1 MQKEIDELKN
11 RPVAVASGEPVT
23 VQSGPSME
31 ELAQKFAT
39 KEELAKEASKI
50 VDLEGQMREV
60 MSRLDAIDKHQ
71 DVQDTKQK
79 TSENHL
85 QKHDQEI
92 DELRRKIDSMASI
105 DTSNAGNIDGT
116 ALMMQIN
123 LLKEDLKIKAG
134 PGELADLRQ
143 FVIDNV
149 KESELKT
156 NKSLDG
162 IRHEIDEFR
171 SEFGQFR
178 DKDFMGLEARVTALE
193 NRTSVLQKTVE
204 NIKIPEFVPSS
215 NTGSS
220 VDDSTIKMI
229 LDRVGG
235 CERGISELRDELV
248 RWIKNLQ
255 DSLNEKVDKAD
266 LQELEK
272 LLMNRM
278 NDIVTAMTK
287 NFADKAETKKALKLF
302 ERQLKN
308 LYDLFM
314 SKGGYNNEEEAMFSK
329 KPLGGFSCASCEKDL
344 VNLHGKKVEFMP
356 WSKLPF
362 RDPSERIARVGQGF
376 SKMLSMINPDQLS
389 RYEAGSKFAGDYG
402 AMQQNSGM
410 AQTTQGFHQAP
421 VDESQRFADGQRGN
435 STVGQRVPLG
445 GDADYKRP
453 GSAGARKASRIGR
466 RTK

>member
-1 MQKEIDELKN
+1 MQ
-11 RPVAVASGEPVT
+11 
-23 VQSGPSME
+23 
-31 ELAQKFAT
+31 
-39 KEELAKEASKI
+39 
-50 VDLEGQMREV
+50 
-60 MSRLDAIDKHQ
+60 DA
-71 DVQDTKQK
+71 K
-79 TSENHL
+79 TSAAESHL
-85 QKHDQEI
+85 KKHDAEI
-92 DELRRKIDSMASI
+92 EELRRKIEALTSI
-105 DTSNAGNIDGT
+105 DTSSAGNIDGT

-123 LLKEDLKIKAG
+123 LLKEDIKIKAG
-134 PGELADLRQ
+134 PGEMADLRQ

-162 IRHEIDEFR
+162 IRNEIDDFR
-171 SEFGQFR
+171 SAFGTFR

-193 NRTSVLQKTVE
+193 NRNAVLQKTVE
-204 NIKIPEFVPSS
+204 NIKIPEFAPS
-215 NTGSS
+215 TGNNNSS
-220 VDDSTIKMI
+220 SIDDSTIKMI

-235 CERGISELRDELV
+235 CELGLNELRDELA
-248 RWIKNLQ
+248 RWMKIMQ
-255 DSLNEKVDKAD
+255 DSLNEKVDKCD

-278 NDIVTAMTK
+278 NDIVQAMTK

-376 SKMLSMINPDQLS
+376 SKMLSMINPD
-389 RYEAGSKFAGDYG
+389 
-402 AMQQNSGM
+402 
-410 AQTTQGFHQAP
+410 
-421 VDESQRFADGQRGN
+421 
-435 STVGQRVPLG
+435 
-445 GDADYKRP
+445 
-453 GSAGARKASRIGR
+453 
-466 RTK
+466 

>member
-11 RPVAVASGEPVT
+11 RPVAVAAGEPAPVEQI
-23 VQSGPSME
+23 VQQVSNGPSID
-31 ELAQKFAT
+31 ELKGLFAT
-39 KEELAKEASKI
+39 KEELAAEASKI
-50 VDLEGQMREV
+50 VDLEV
-60 MSRLDAIDKHQ
+60 MQKEIKSHLETIDKHQ
-71 DVQDTKQK
+71 DVQDAK
-79 TSENHL
+79 TSAAESHL
-85 QKHDQEI
+85 KKHDAEI
-92 DELRRKIDSMASI
+92 EELRRKIEALTSI
-105 DTSNAGNIDGT
+105 DTSSAGNIDGT

-123 LLKEDLKIKAG
+123 LLKEDIKIKAG
-134 PGELADLRQ
+134 PGEMADLRQ

-162 IRHEIDEFR
+162 IRNEIDDFR
-171 SEFGQFR
+171 SAFGTFR

-193 NRTSVLQKTVE
+193 NRNAVLQKTVE
-204 NIKIPEFVPSS
+204 NIKIPEFAPS
-215 NTGSS
+215 TGNNNSS
-220 VDDSTIKMI
+220 IDDSTIKMI

-235 CERGISELRDELV
+235 CERGLEQLRDELA
-248 RWIKNLQ
+248 RWMKIMQ
-255 DSLNEKVDKAD
+255 DSLNEKVDKCD

-278 NDIVTAMTK
+278 NDIVQAMTK

-376 SKMLSMINPDQLS
+376 SKMLSMINPD
-389 RYEAGSKFAGDYG
+389 
-402 AMQQNSGM
+402 
-410 AQTTQGFHQAP
+410 
-421 VDESQRFADGQRGN
+421 
-435 STVGQRVPLG
+435 
-445 GDADYKRP
+445 
-453 GSAGARKASRIGR
+453 
-466 RTK
+466 